1 MAELIQPNPIDYLVI
16 GHLTKDLT
24 PSGERLGGTV
34 AYAALTARALGLRV
48 GIVTSWGEELPLGPL
63 SQVPM
68 VNLPADTSTTFEN
81 IYTPSGRVQKIH
93 TLAHNLD
100 LFLIPEPW
108 LNAPIVHLAPVAQEV
123 SPSMIRRFKGSFI
136 GLTPQGWLRGWG
148 EEGSVHPGEWPEATY
163 VLNQATAAVIS
174 LDDVGGDE
182 QRIEEMAAACSVLAV
197 TEHAH
202 GVRLY
207 WQGDVRHFATP
218 EVQEVDPTGAGD
230 VFAAAFFSR
239 LYSTRDPWEAARFAT
254 RLAAYSVT
262 RAGLE
267 SVPTFEEIQESLIQV
282 L

>member
-1 MAELIQPNPIDYLVI
+1 MAELIQPNSIDYLVI

-24 PSGERLGGTV
+24 PSGERLGGTA

-63 SQVPM
+63 SQVPL
-68 VNLPADTSTTFEN
+68 VNLPAETSTTFEN
-81 IYTPSGRVQKIH
+81 IYTPRGRVQKIH
-93 TLAHNLD
+93 SVAHNLD

-123 SPSMIRRFKGSFI
+123 SPNMIRRFKSSFI
-136 GLTPQGWLRGWG
+136 GLTPQGWLREWDK
-148 EEGSVHPGEWPEATY
+148 EGNVHPGEWPEATY
-163 VLNQATAAVIS
+163 VLSQATATVIS
-174 LDDVGGDE
+174 VDDVGGDE

-207 WQGDVRHFATP
+207 WQGDVRHFPAP

-230 VFAAAFFSR
+230 IFAAAFFSR

-254 RLAAYSVT
+254 RLSAYSVT

-267 SVPTFEEIQESLIQV
+267 GVPTFEEIQESLIQV

>member
-1 MAELIQPNPIDYLVI
+1 MAELIQSNPIDYLII

-48 GIVTSWGEELPLGPL
+48 GIVTSWGEELPLGLL

-81 IYTPSGRVQKIH
+81 FYTLGGRVQKIH
-93 TLAHNLD
+93 TVAHNLD

-108 LNAPIVHLAPVAQEV
+108 LNAPIVHLAPVAKEV
-123 SPSMIRRFKGSFI
+123 SPNMIRRFKSSFI
-136 GLTPQGWLRGWG
+136 GLTPQGWLREWD
-148 EEGSVHPGEWPEATY
+148 EEGNVHPGEWPEATY

-182 QRIEEMAAACSVLAV
+182 QRIEEMAAACAVLAV
-197 TEHAH
+197 TEQAH

-207 WQGDVRHFATP
+207 WQGDVRHFAAP
-218 EVQEVDPTGAGD
+218 EVQEVDSTGAGD
-230 VFAAAFFSR
+230 IFAAAFFSR

-267 SVPTFEEIQESLIQV
+267 GVPTFEEIQESLIQV